1 MVNCSD
7 PNIPRKLLSR
17 DIDVI
22 RRQEPGV
29 QINRLVVSDRNV
41 VLVMQDPPFFREQ
54 IVLNVSF
61 SEFGERNEA
70 ADSLMRA
77 D

>member
-7 PNIPRKLLSR
+7 PNVSWKLLRR

-29 QINRLVVSDRNV
+29 QINRLVVPDRNV

-61 SEFGERNEA
+61 PKLCERNEA
-70 ADSLMRA
+70 ADSLTRT

>member
-7 PNIPRKLLSR
+7 PNIPWKLLSR

-22 RRQEPGV
+22 GRQEPGV
-29 QINRLVVSDRNV
+29 QINRLVVPDRNV
-41 VLVMQDPPFFREQ
+41 VLVVQDPPFFREQ
-54 IVLNVSF
+54 IVLDVSF
-61 SEFGERNEA
+61 PKLCEWNEA
-70 ADSLMRA
+70 ADGLMRT

>member
-1 MVNCSD
+1 MVNRSD
-7 PNIPRKLLSR
+7 PNIPWKLLSR
-17 DIDVI
+17 HIDVI

-29 QINRLVVSDRNV
+29 QINRLVVPDRNV
-41 VLVMQDPPFFREQ
+41 VLVVQDPPFFREQ

-61 SEFGERNEA
+61 PKFCEGNEA
-70 ADSLMRA
+70 TDSLMRA